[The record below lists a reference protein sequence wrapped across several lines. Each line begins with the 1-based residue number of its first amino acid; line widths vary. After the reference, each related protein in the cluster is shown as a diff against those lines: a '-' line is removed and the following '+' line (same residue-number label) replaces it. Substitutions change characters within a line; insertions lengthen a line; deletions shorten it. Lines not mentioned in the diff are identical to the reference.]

1 MEALTP
7 VDVLSLV
14 VVGVQVSCLAY
25 EGAVMGV
32 VAKGVYYLAGVTSPH
47 FDDSKVDDVV
57 PQQFLVMELWI
68 AGY

>member
-32 VAKGVYYLAGVTSPH
+32 VAKGVISPH
-47 FDDSKVDDVV
+47 FDSKVDDDEA
-57 PQQFLVMELWI
+57 PQHSPVMMEVEVI
-68 AGY
+68 CSGY